1 VLTSVQPADN
11 RFLLQLRALSIH
23 QAENVQKEL
32 PVYRSAA
39 CASYGKRKIATS
51 WLGTAAEAFTK
62 PKAPKKPELPNRKS
76 LVTES

>member
-1 VLTSVQPADN
+1 MSVRLVENGSFFSFVPCSSIGPKCAN
-11 RFLLQLRALSIH
+11 GAARAH
-23 QAENVQKEL
+23 E
-32 PVYRSAA
+32 RGF
-39 CASYGKRKIATS
+39 ASYGKRKIATS